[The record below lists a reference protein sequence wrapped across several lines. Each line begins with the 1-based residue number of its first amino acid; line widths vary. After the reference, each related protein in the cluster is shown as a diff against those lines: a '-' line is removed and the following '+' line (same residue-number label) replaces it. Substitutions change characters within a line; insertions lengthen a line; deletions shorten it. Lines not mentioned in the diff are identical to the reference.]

1 MTNTDDELLSETD
14 VENVARM
21 ERMLRE
27 RGYVRHLG
35 GFWIDAAMAAKVE
48 PQDVATETDE

>member
-14 VENVARM
+14 IENVARM
-21 ERMLRE
+21 ERVLRE

>member
-14 VENVARM
+14 IENVARM

-27 RGYVRHLG
+27 RGYVRNLA
-35 GFWIDAAMAAKVE
+35 GFWIDAAMAAKVRAAGCC
-48 PQDVATETDE
+48 D